1 METSPHHHD
10 QNNAQDDYIVFG
22 APQIE
27 DDDVAEVVDSLRS
40 GWLGT
45 GPKVAAFEEQ
55 FRRYIGCD
63 HAVALNSCTAG
74 LHLSMLAA
82 GLKPGDEVITTP
94 MTFCATVN
102 TILHVGA
109 TPVLVDCDRATCLI
123 DPQRIE
129 DAISP
134 RTRAIVPVHLCGRPC
149 NMEAMMDIAQRH
161 DLIVIEDAAHA
172 IEATYNGRK
181 VGNISHFTCFSFY
194 VTKNV
199 ITGEGGMVTT
209 NNPDFAAKIKMYGL
223 HGMSHD
229 AWARYSDN
237 GYKHYAV
244 LFPGF
249 KYNMMDIQAAIGIHQ
264 LKRVEPNWQ
273 RRRQIWETYNQ
284 AFADLPVDLPA
295 VVEPNTRH
303 AHHLYTL
310 FIDEER
316 CGLARDQFIH
326 ELHKRGIGAGVHYVS
341 VHLHPYYQ
349 QTFGYQ
355 PSDFPNARWIS
366 ERTVSIPLSP
376 RLTDEE
382 VARVI
387 EGVRGNQDGRPNTK

>member
-1 METSPHHHD
+1 
-10 QNNAQDDYIVFG
+10 
-22 APQIE
+22 
-27 DDDVAEVVDSLRS
+27 
-40 GWLGT
+40 
-45 GPKVAAFEEQ
+45 
-55 FRRYIGCD
+55 
-63 HAVALNSCTAG
+63 
-74 LHLSMLAA
+74 
-82 GLKPGDEVITTP
+82 
-94 MTFCATVN
+94 
-102 TILHVGA
+102 
-109 TPVLVDCDRATCLI
+109 
-123 DPQRIE
+123 
-129 DAISP
+129 
-134 RTRAIVPVHLCGRPC
+134 
-149 NMEAMMDIAQRH
+149 MDIAQRH